1 MIDMSAEHYND
12 FLTKCRDTWLL
23 EAAILN
29 KGVAIL
35 QKIEGVQQPRMAIL
49 CEGHQAH
56 NLLVI
61 ARSLRLPVAE
71 DIKKALG
78 SSDR

>member
-35 QKIEGVQQPRMAIL
+35 QKDI
-49 CEGHQAH
+49 
-56 NLLVI
+56 
-61 ARSLRLPVAE
+61 RLTT
-71 DIKKALG
+71 
-78 SSDR
+78 SWS

>member
-1 MIDMSAEHYND
+1 MSIEQYND

-23 EAAILN
+23 EAAILK
-29 KGVAIL
+29 KGVLIL
-35 QKIEGVQQPRMAIL
+35 RKTEGVQQQRMAIL

-61 ARSLRLPVAE
+61 ARSLRLPVAD
-71 DIKKALG
+71 DIRKAL
-78 SSDR
+78 SSSNQ